1 MIIDIVTIFPE
12 FFDTF
17 LSTSIIKRAI
27 ALNQVDI
34 RLHQIREYSHNKHH
48 NIDDTPYGGGVGML
62 MTFPPFY
69 DVITQLK
76 DKNSVV
82 IYLSPQGKLFNQKI
96 AKKLVKIDHLILLCG
111 HYEGIDAR
119 VESLIDMELS
129 IGDYILTGGEIP
141 AMIVADA
148 VTRLISGVIH
158 EDSAEEDSLQNGW
171 LKFPQYTKP
180 ESYKGHTVPE
190 ILLSGHHQ
198 KIADWRKHQQVQ
210 KTYIKRPDLI
220 KKIKMT
226 EEEKKILSQV
236 KLDKKDLMNKS

>member
-17 LSTSIIKRAI
+17 LSTSIIKRAVEQK
-27 ALNQVDI
+27 LVDI
-34 RLHQIREYSHNKHH
+34 RLHQIRDYSHNKHH

-69 DVITQLK
+69 DVIMKLRT
-76 DKNSVV
+76 KNSKV
-82 IYLSPQGKLFNQKI
+82 IYLSPQGKLFNQNL

-141 AMIVADA
+141 AMI
-148 VTRLISGVIH
+148 ISILFP
-158 EDSAEEDSLQNGW
+158 EDNFIYNL
-171 LKFPQYTKP
+171 
-180 ESYKGHTVPE
+180 
-190 ILLSGHHQ
+190 
-198 KIADWRKHQQVQ
+198 
-210 KTYIKRPDLI
+210 
-220 KKIKMT
+220 
-226 EEEKKILSQV
+226 
-236 KLDKKDLMNKS
+236 

>member
-27 ALNQVDI
+27 ALEQVDI
-34 RLHQIREYSHNKHH
+34 RLHQLRDYSHNKHH

-69 DVITQLK
+69 DVIMKLRTEK
-76 DKNSVV
+76 SVV

-96 AKKLVKIDHLILLCG
+96 AKKLAKLDHLILLCG

-119 VESLIDMELS
+119 VESLIDMEIS

-141 AMIVADA
+141 AMIISDA
-148 VTRLISGVIH
+148 VTRLIPDVIH

-180 ESYKGHTVPE
+180 ESYQGYKVPD

-198 KIADWRKHQQVQ
+198 KIAQWRKEQQIER
-210 KTYIKRPDLI
+210 TLIKRRDLI
-220 KKIKMT
+220 KGIKMT
-226 EEEKKILSQV
+226 DEEIEI
-236 KLDKKDLMNKS
+236 LDKIKSNVKKM